1 MNELGGFD
9 FRDRESNELVP
20 NFQDYTSNFNDNDK
34 NAAFAEVI
42 DFLLHTRKPQCVS
55 LAFAAA
61 SSDLFKEDMNTV
73 KNNSVD
79 FRKLKQEVQQLVQKS
94 KAFGQKEIKMV
105 DEEEEIPQF
114 KEM

>member
-9 FRDRESNELVP
+9 FRDRESNELLP
-20 NFQDYTSNFNDNDK
+20 SFQDYTSNFNNNDK

-94 KAFGQKEIKMV
+94 KAFGQKETRMV

-114 KEM
+114 KQM